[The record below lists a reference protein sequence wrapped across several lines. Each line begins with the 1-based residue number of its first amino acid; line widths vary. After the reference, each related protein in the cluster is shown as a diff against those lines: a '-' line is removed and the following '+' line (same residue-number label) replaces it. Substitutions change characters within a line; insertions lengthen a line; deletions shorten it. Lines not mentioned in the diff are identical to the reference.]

1 MAITGTIHGCTLSF
15 TRLAAVP
22 EFLRHRAIEA
32 PAWSE
37 DDAVS
42 ATIGLSTII
51 GIKEDK
57 HVCGNCIAGLS
68 DDEITNGRL
77 QRVLNQYERQTTMLK
92 EVYQAKIE
100 ARADFDDYGFL
111 LTDFAPD
118 FFDGKQL
125 TLAVYV

>member
-1 MAITGTIHGCTLSF
+1 M
-15 TRLAAVP
+15 P
-22 EFLRHRAIEA
+22 EFWRFRAIEV
-32 PAWSE
+32 PVWDG
-37 DDAVS
+37 DDALS
-42 ATIGLSTII
+42 ATIALSTIV
-51 GIKEDK
+51 GIQEDK
-57 HVCGNCIAGLS
+57 HVCGNCLAGLS
-68 DDEITNGRL
+68 DDEITYGRL

-92 EVYQAKIE
+92 EVYQSKIS